1 MMIDKKGLI
10 IKIDHKVLL
19 KIINLKDISNK
30 YINWMNDYEV
40 VKFTQQRHFVHN
52 ENTVS
57 KFVKEKFNS
66 KNDLLFGIF
75 YENGHVGNIKL
86 GPINWKK
93 KNCEI
98 SFILG
103 DKKLWRKG
111 IGYNVV
117 SKLIEFAIKELN
129 IIEFNAN
136 YYLDN
141 IGSGKIFKK
150 CGFSIIETNKNI
162 VSVRYKGN

>member
-93 KNCEI
+93 IVK
-98 SFILG
+98 
-103 DKKLWRKG
+103 
-111 IGYNVV
+111 
-117 SKLIEFAIKELN
+117 
-129 IIEFNAN
+129 
-136 YYLDN
+136 YLL
-141 IGSGKIFKK
+141 
-150 CGFSIIETNKNI
+150 
-162 VSVRYKGN
+162 Y

>member
-19 KIINLKDISNK
+19 KIINLIDISNK

-75 YENGHVGNIKL
+75 YENGHVGTL
-86 GPINWKK
+86 NWDRLIGKK
-93 KNCEI
+93 KI
-98 SFILG
+98 V
-103 DKKLWRKG
+103 K
-111 IGYNVV
+111 
-117 SKLIEFAIKELN
+117 
-129 IIEFNAN
+129 
-136 YYLDN
+136 YLL
-141 IGSGKIFKK
+141 
-150 CGFSIIETNKNI
+150 
-162 VSVRYKGN
+162 Y

>member
-1 MMIDKKGLI
+1 MEYFMKTDMWATLNWDRLI
-10 IKIDHKVLL
+10 
-19 KIINLKDISNK
+19 
-30 YINWMNDYEV
+30 E
-40 VKFTQQRHFVHN
+40 
-52 ENTVS
+52 
-57 KFVKEKFNS
+57 
-66 KNDLLFGIF
+66 
-75 YENGHVGNIKL
+75 
-86 GPINWKK
+86 K

-141 IGSGKIFKK
+141 IGSGKIL
-150 CGFSIIETNKNI
+150 KN
-162 VSVRYKGN
+162 VDLV